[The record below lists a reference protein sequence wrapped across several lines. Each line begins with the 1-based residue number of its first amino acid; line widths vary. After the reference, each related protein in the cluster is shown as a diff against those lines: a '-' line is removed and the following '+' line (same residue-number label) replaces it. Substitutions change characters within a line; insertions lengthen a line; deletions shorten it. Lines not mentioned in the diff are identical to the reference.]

1 MNDNKVKSRVYCN
14 ILITEQT
21 LQIFKTTEF
30 SPQNVVKASHR
41 ASNLELVKRVQLL
54 RGAETKTVVAQLPYF
69 SSISLT
75 SCPLD
80 HETNTIRPIRMRLT
94 RLQSLFKMLCQNPFL
109 KTESKQNTEYY
120 CCIKYMLQL
129 GLHLHYCKNIRMTVE
144 ITFNAIIR
152 EQGCPS
158 SYKAPALA

>member
-30 SPQNVVKASHR
+30 SPDEYTVKDSEG

-54 RGAETKTVVAQLPYF
+54 GGAETKTVVAQLPYF

-75 SCPLD
+75 SCRTLD
-80 HETNTIRPIRMRLT
+80 HETNTIRPIRIRLT

-120 CCIKYMLQL
+120 CCI
-129 GLHLHYCKNIRMTVE
+129 
-144 ITFNAIIR
+144 
-152 EQGCPS
+152 
-158 SYKAPALA
+158 

>member
-30 SPQNVVKASHR
+30 SPYEKAETQNSQTAP
-41 ASNLELVKRVQLL
+41 NLELVKRVQLL
-54 RGAETKTVVAQLPYF
+54 GGAETKTVVAQLPYF

-75 SCPLD
+75 SCRPLD

-129 GLHLHYCKNIRMTVE
+129 GLHLH
-144 ITFNAIIR
+144 
-152 EQGCPS
+152 
-158 SYKAPALA
+158 